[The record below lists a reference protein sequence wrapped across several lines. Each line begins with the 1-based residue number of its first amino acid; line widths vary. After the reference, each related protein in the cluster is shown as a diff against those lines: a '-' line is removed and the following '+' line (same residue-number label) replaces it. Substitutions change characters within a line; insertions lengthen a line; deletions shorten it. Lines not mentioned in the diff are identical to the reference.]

1 MGLETQKWTK
11 KLTTGT
17 TEIDEFRHCKP
28 KSEEGFRVGYDQK
41 VESSTKSELT
51 PWLLTRK
58 SNAMVDVLLLKS
70 RAQRENKWC
79 DIQDV

>member
-1 MGLETQKWTK
+1 MGLQTQKWTK

-17 TEIDEFRHCKP
+17 TEIDEFRHSKP
-28 KSEEGFRVGYDQK
+28 KTEKGFRAEYDQK
-41 VESSTKSELT
+41 VESSTESELT

-58 SNAMVDVLLLKS
+58 SNAMVDVSLLKS